1 MNFEHIDRMGGQ
13 ELNILAAEE
22 IMGWRMDGD
31 FWLAPDDTPA
41 RRVADWYP
49 SGDPGQAE
57 DLVAAVETLGLAGA
71 FALALCRALG
81 LTPPLQTPLDLYRLA
96 AATPKARCKAAV
108 LAALGG
114 ARK

>member
-31 FWLAPDDTPA
+31 VWLAPDNTAA

-57 DLVAAVETLGLAGA
+57 DLAAAVAALGRSDA
-71 FALALCRALG
+71 FALALCRVLC
-81 LTPPLQTPLDLYRLA
+81 LTPPLQTPSDLYRLA
-96 AATPKARCKAAV
+96 TASPKARCKAAV

-114 ARK
+114 E

>member
-1 MNFEHIDRMGGQ
+1 MNFENIDRMGGQ

-22 IMGWRMDGD
+22 IMGWRMDGEV
-31 FWLAPDDTPA
+31 WLAPDNTAA

-57 DLVAAVETLGLAGA
+57 DLVAAITALGLAEA
-71 FALALCRALG
+71 FALALCRTLC
-81 LTPPLQTPLDLYRLA
+81 LTPPLATAGDLYRLA
-96 AATPKARCKAAV
+96 TATPKARCKAAV

-114 ARK
+114 E